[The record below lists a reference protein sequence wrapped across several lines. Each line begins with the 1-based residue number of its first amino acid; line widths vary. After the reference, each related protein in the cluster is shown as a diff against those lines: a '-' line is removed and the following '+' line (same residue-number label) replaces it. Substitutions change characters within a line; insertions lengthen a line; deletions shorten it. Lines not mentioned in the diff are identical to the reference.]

1 MIFCNLKLEKLE
13 EKSSLDLEIVAE
25 SSSSAIPELL
35 PGS

>member
-13 EKSSLDLEIVAE
+13 EKSSLDLDTAAE
-25 SSSSAIPELL
+25 SSPSAIPELP